1 MDIPFKTGVVL
12 SNMFV
17 FTSLGIYLN
26 YRSEILFSG
35 LNLISFNR
43 RRLAV
48 CCIFLCFYMAL
59 MSFYPCYNDFTT
71 FREYITCLGLHLL
84 RSVFFVFL
92 PVLVIMYIERWLEG
106 KSMTFLQRHLI
117 VTLLIF
123 LFLISTNIWMALLIP
138 PEHRTAT
145 ITYTFLVSL
154 LFSGIVSSIY
164 LNISYANLAERRMRV
179 ERELEISRLNEQK
192 IKAELEALQAKVNPH
207 FLYNTLNSIAE
218 LSLHQGARAR
228 QMTIALAELFRY
240 SLNKNNETM
249 IVVEEEVEM
258 VENYLMIEK
267 IRFEDKLEVSIEVDE
282 AARRLKVP
290 KFILQPLVENA
301 VKHGLKKPDKK
312 GIIQIVIKSSNEGK
326 IDVTIYDNGMPFPE
340 DIQVGYGLKS
350 VMDKLTL
357 FYPGE
362 HAIYFENEP
371 AKQVTISM
379 RNILSH
385 VQSV

>member
-1 MDIPFKTGVVL
+1 MVIPFKTAVVL

-17 FTSLGIYLN
+17 FSSLGIYLN
-26 YRSEILFSG
+26 YRSAILFSG
-35 LNLISFNR
+35 LRLSSFNR

-59 MSFYPCYNDFTT
+59 MSFYPCYNDFTS
-71 FREYITCLGLHLL
+71 FGEYLICSGYHLL
-84 RSVFFVFL
+84 RSAFFVFL
-92 PVLVIMYIERWLEG
+92 PVLVILYAERWLGERRIG
-106 KSMTFLQRHLI
+106 FLQQRLL

-123 LFLISTNIWMALLIP
+123 IFLISTNIWMALLIP

-164 LNISYANLAERRMRV
+164 INISYASLAEKRLRF

-192 IKAELEALQAKVNPH
+192 TKAELEALQAKINPH

-218 LSLHQGARAR
+218 LSLHQGVQARR
-228 QMTIALAELFRY
+228 MTIALAELFRY
-240 SLNKNNETM
+240 SLNKKNETM
-249 IVVEEEVEM
+249 IPVEEEVEM

-267 IRFEDKLEVSIEVDE
+267 IRFEDKLEVSIVVDE
-282 AARRLKVP
+282 AARRLTMP

-301 VKHGLKKPDKK
+301 VKHGLKDPEKK
-312 GIIQIVIKSSNEGK
+312 GTIQVNIRADAGK
-326 IDVTIYDNGMPFPE
+326 LDISIHDNGSPFPE

-350 VMDKLTL
+350 VMDKLSW
-357 FYPGE
+357 FYPGR
-362 HAIYFENEP
+362 HSIYFENHP
-371 AKQVTISM
+371 LKRVTLSITN
-379 RNILSH
+379 RLSH
-385 VQSV
+385 G